1 VDGSILQLSKDGTS
15 LALRTVS
22 PREERFL
29 PAFRPDSCDK
39 ILEHSVSRKEIDRI
53 MASDSQNVFRQVTLK
68 QNVIPPYLPEGSKEE
83 AQKDVP
89 FPVFRKGKER
99 YVVVRTWEEVRA
111 AREPARKLNAK
122 IVVGE

>member
-1 VDGSILQLSKDGTS
+1 V
-15 LALRTVS
+15 
-22 PREERFL
+22 
-29 PAFRPDSCDK
+29 
-39 ILEHSVSRKEIDRI
+39 DRI
-53 MASDSQNVFRQVTLK
+53 RANDSEKVFRQVTLK
-68 QNVIPPYLPEGSKEE
+68 QNIIPPHLPEGSKEE